1 MTDEELLIKAA
12 EERSAIVSKYDQG
25 RGDGAQIDPW
35 EDPEFKL
42 YQVTDRYSFIQY
54 YQFVTCIYSRCN

>member
-42 YQVTDRYSFIQY
+42 YQVTDRYSFIQ
-54 YQFVTCIYSRCN
+54 